1 MSLFIEQQNDDDM
14 TLAQEAV
21 QLSDRFA
28 EFHKVNAFMCDAFT
42 RVMSCDDPV
51 KEDVL
56 QGARYCAEYLQS
68 KSGELKMAI
77 EHLRERLDDE
87 AE

>member
-1 MSLFIEQQNDDDM
+1 MSLFIEQRHDDDVTM
-14 TLAQEAV
+14 VQEAV
-21 QLSDRFA
+21 ELSDRFS

-42 RVMSCDDPV
+42 RVMSSDDPV

-56 QGARYCAEYLQS
+56 QGARYCAEYMQS
-68 KSGELKMAI
+68 RSGELKMAI
-77 EHLRERLDDE
+77 EHLRERLVE

>member
-1 MSLFIEQQNDDDM
+1 MSLFIEHQNDDDM

-21 QLSDRFA
+21 QLSDRFS

-42 RVMSCDDPV
+42 RVMSSEDPV
-51 KEDVL
+51 RDDVL
-56 QGARYCAEYLQS
+56 QGARYCAEYIQS
-68 KSGELKMAI
+68 RSGELKMAI
-77 EHLRERLDDE
+77 EHLRERLDA